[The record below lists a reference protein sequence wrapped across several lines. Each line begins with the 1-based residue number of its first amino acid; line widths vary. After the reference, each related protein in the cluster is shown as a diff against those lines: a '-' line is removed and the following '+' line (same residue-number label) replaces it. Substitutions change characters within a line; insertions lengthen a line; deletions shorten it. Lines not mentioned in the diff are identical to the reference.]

1 MRIFTPTPKISIS
14 YKQNIGQT
22 THLQCGDKGYVGLK
36 SIPMPIVEVG
46 TTLILEAQFIGDTL
60 IVKEN
65 NVVVWSAPVNFKEKG
80 LAGFRSDN
88 VKVNFSVN

>member
-1 MRIFTPTPKISIS
+1 
-14 YKQNIGQT
+14 
-22 THLQCGDKGYVGLK
+22 
-36 SIPMPIVEVG
+36 MPIVEVG